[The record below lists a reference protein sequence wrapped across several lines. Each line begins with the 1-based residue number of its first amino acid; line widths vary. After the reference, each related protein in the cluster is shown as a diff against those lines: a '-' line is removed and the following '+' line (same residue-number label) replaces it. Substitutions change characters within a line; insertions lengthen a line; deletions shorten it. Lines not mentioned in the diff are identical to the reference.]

1 MPVIQL
7 RTPADYFGINEAPQQ
22 PLFQQTNA
30 LQRGA
35 DEEMKFFNQMVGL
48 RQQRPLAQAQAI
60 QNQYSTIFNN
70 AEKLRLEQQAAREAE
85 QAVSSLVGIKPE
97 SDTYLQ
103 QKADIQRQFPLA
115 SLDPRVQRIFQ
126 ENDDIY
132 RSRQSAIAKQQED
145 MMKRREELQILGVP
159 PDMAEKAAPSRDA
172 TAQLKFQYSKGSAK
186 DITGQAMKEDLELT
200 DSRIQKMV
208 NDGTDVIQN
217 KDGTLS
223 PNPKFQSLVEK
234 SDRLFEELSGFYQGK
249 YRPATTTSV
258 AQEAVTTPSAP
269 APEPAVKVDI
279 QAPLPPDKAAFLQ
292 KPREQRGINDYR
304 SFLTR
309 TDLTP
314 KERKV
319 ALDELKTV
327 ANMKLPKSMAGRNI
341 AEAKKMPEEIQKT
354 IQGIESESKFI
365 EATDAA
371 KSKVKDA
378 IKKISDK
385 TGYSVD
391 QIIASN
397 LDETVEID
405 GKELELEQW
414 IAKYLGLP
422 QSGIFSSK
430 YSLQGVPDLFTRW
443 TGASGVAPIYTPPAE
458 VPTWPTILN
467 SVVNEA
473 KGQNQVAPQ
482 MSNANV
488 GGVPKIQIGTPIK
501 TSS

>member
-85 QAVSSLVGIKPE
+85 QAVSALAGLTPE
-97 SDTYLQ
+97 VDDYITQ
-103 QKADIQRQFPLA
+103 RQEIQRQFPNA
-115 SLDPRVQRIFQ
+115 MLDPRVQRIVDD
-126 ENDDIY
+126 ND
-132 RSRQSAIAKQQED
+132 RMFSARQSSLAKQQED

-159 PDMAEKAAPSRDA
+159 PDMAEKAAQSRDA

-217 KDGTLS
+217 KDGTVS

-249 YRPATTTSV
+249 YRPATTTPV
-258 AQEAVTTPSAP
+258 AQEAATPAAP
-269 APEPAVKVDI
+269 APEPAAKVDI

-292 KPREQRGINDYR
+292 KPRGQRGINDYR

-314 KERKV
+314 EERKV

-443 TGASGVAPIYTPPAE
+443 TGASGVAPIYTPPDE

-467 SVVNEA
+467 SVINEA

-488 GGVPKIQIGTPIK
+488 GGVPKIQIGTPIQ
-501 TSS
+501 TQR